1 MRSLTLLLSA
11 GLLAAACS
19 MPGPAAGPQTAAAPA
34 VAPAGPAPA
43 NVAVLAI
50 EDATPARLAP
60 VQDLR
65 RTVVRLL
72 LDRGFTPLA
81 RDFVDARTRDLE
93 DQGAVP
99 ASALRL
105 EDTGVLG
112 IRVLRWHD
120 REAESRG
127 RLTAELEGEFFGEQG
142 RLIGRARLPLDLRL
156 DARTFSSLGP
166 ASRRRRLA
174 EMAFEKLLE
183 RFPGPP
189 PL

>member
-1 MRSLTLLLSA
+1 MATSPA
-11 GLLAAACS
+11 V
-19 MPGPAAGPQTAAAPA
+19 PAAQ
-34 VAPAGPAPA
+34 VPA

-50 EDATPARLAP
+50 EDATPAHLVP

-65 RTVVRLL
+65 REVVRLL

-105 EDTGVLG
+105 EGTGVLG
-112 IRVLRWHD
+112 IRVHLWRD
-120 REAESRG
+120 REAENQG
-127 RLTAELEGEFFGEQG
+127 RLTTELEADFFGEQG
-142 RLIGRARLPLDLRL
+142 RLIRHVRMPLDLRL

-166 ASRRRRLA
+166 ASRRRRLT
-174 EMAFEKLLE
+174 EMALGELLS